1 MSRSRGFLAVLL
13 IISLA
18 AHLNAQAASKPVSW
32 DYYKAGDLAAARP
45 GMTSAGLLL
54 LGGGDWP
61 VPAFRWFVE
70 RMGGGH
76 LVILRASGTDDLQ
89 QDFLKEIGGA
99 ASVQTLVFH
108 SREAA
113 SDARVL

>member
-1 MSRSRGFLAVLL
+1 MGSMTSHARRLGFLAVMLL
-13 IISLA
+13 SATAHVSGKA
-18 AHLNAQAASKPVSW
+18 APAAAPYDLYS
-32 DYYKAGDLAAARP
+32 AGDPNAARP
-45 GMTSAGLLL
+45 GPTAAGLML

-89 QDFLKEIGGA
+89 QDFLN
-99 ASVQTLVFH
+99 
-108 SREAA
+108 
-113 SDARVL
+113 